1 MRWVTILLTCITWN
15 ICSSQ
20 VVFVTENRFEAD
32 WIVFPSQN
40 MYQARNYKGI
50 WYVGNRFEADYKMF
64 FTTNRF
70 EADKIIY
77 LTENRFEAKME
88 L

>member
-1 MRWVTILLTCITWN
+1 
-15 ICSSQ
+15 
-20 VVFVTENRFEAD
+20 
-32 WIVFPSQN
+32 
-40 MYQARNYKGI
+40 MYQARSYKGI
-50 WYVGNRFEADYKMF
+50 WYVGNRFESAYKMF

-77 LTENRFEAKME
+77 LTDNRFEIKME